1 MSKVYAVTVTRTLTE
16 TATMLVETDD
26 LNEALQQAEQHVMM
40 LEFKPSAYHIAAT
53 QVVRRKYE
61 ENSKG

>member
-16 TATMLVETDD
+16 TATILVETDD
-26 LNEALQQAEQHVMM
+26 ANEALHEAEQQVM
-40 LEFKPSAYHIAAT
+40 LLDFKPSAYHVAAT
-53 QVVRRKYE
+53 QVVRRKYA